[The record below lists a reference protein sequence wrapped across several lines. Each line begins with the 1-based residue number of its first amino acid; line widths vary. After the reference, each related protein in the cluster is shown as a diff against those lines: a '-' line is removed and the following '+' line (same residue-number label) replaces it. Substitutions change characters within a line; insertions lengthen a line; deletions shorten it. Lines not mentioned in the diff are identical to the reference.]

1 MQTAVPGVGAFVQ
14 SVKNPFAAQF
24 FQFALAFAGENGTII
39 LPRVG
44 NCGEFNNKSGEWWV
58 VFHVLHRVFH
68 KVNAA
73 T

>member
-1 MQTAVPGVGAFVQ
+1 WGGGICTKCEKSIRGAVFSSSP
-14 SVKNPFAAQF
+14 
-24 FQFALAFAGENGTII
+24 LLFAGENGTII

-68 KVNAA
+68 KEDAA